1 MMRLKIVA
9 ALCALVCVPAL
20 AQAPAPNTAAAAQ
33 RELWLATEGRY
44 VRTWRILA
52 PLTAAEADALARTGA
67 PTAVVD
73 GSGSAAWRNH
83 ISYGDILDAF
93 AGGGMKDGSVGFAL
107 ATVDWPEAGEAELL
121 LGGNVRGVWVNG
133 AWNGGAPDSPAFV
146 IDGTRVGV
154 KFEKGT
160 NRILLRVARFDRPAL
175 VSMRVV
181 TTGFAATRPVI
192 SPYLV
197 ADADKLTLFPGTDH
211 KPPNPLV
218 KYEVLAPGGRRVMD
232 TAPPLNQPAII
243 DGSRWAD
250 GPYEIRASVT
260 DAFGKPVAVYLPWFK
275 GDARAA
281 ARRVIDAAATPGA
294 DGHVKMLADMLRDR
308 LGPDEDGDVSR
319 LHSPLMEYAEL
330 ELERAGQTGGA
341 RAGGFVR
348 LAWTDDVDGSTQF
361 CRAYLPATYPAKR
374 RIPAL
379 MFLHGYNPPNPPY
392 IRWWSVAD
400 RHNGVAERHEILVL
414 EPMARGNS
422 MYRMLGE
429 TDVLRCLAEAQRRFP
444 IDGDRVYLTGES
456 MGGNGTWMIASRNPQ
471 VFAAVAPVYGGWDYR
486 ILGNGFGWLNPRATR
501 PMEHFIQEAQSSF
514 SGAEGLL
521 NVPVYAL
528 HGDADPVVPVEFT
541 RHGVKLLQ
549 RWGYDIRYR
558 EIPGRTHEDLKARD
572 EIAAW
577 LLEHRRDPAPREVR
591 LRSYDLAGATAHWV
605 KVTGSLSPLEM
616 IEARA
621 QVIDELVLRLDTK
634 NVSSVTLTPP
644 AAAFFGT
651 LRFRAPGWTV
661 IWNGE
666 RHIVAMRPDGSLEL
680 AAGGIEPG
688 PRDKSPALEGRLSY
702 FFNTPFAIVIGTGGD
717 SARRG
722 AFEAKAQALI
732 ESWQRWQYVMPR
744 VFHDVEVT
752 SEIEKRYSLLLLGG
766 AADNKVSARLAAK
779 LPLRVARDSVTIDGR
794 KFAAQDAVAQMIYP
808 HPGNPARYVLLVE
821 PTSLAGLRFWNPA
834 TYRHPAYNVPLLY
847 WDWTIVDGR
856 RVPLEQGLQPDRGWV
871 AAGSFDRHWRR
882 DDRFTVTG
890 DASARE
896 SAPLRVVPAT
906 PHRLPAERLAAY
918 AGRYVANPGQPGAG
932 SPVEVSVDGGTLAIA
947 LPGTGARFTL
957 EAETATDFAIVGTGA
972 PVRFLVDG
980 AGQPTGVIV
989 DTADGDLIATKRA
1002 N

>member
-1 MMRLKIVA
+1 MMRMKIVTTI
-9 ALCALVCVPAL
+9 CALVCAPSF

-44 VRTWRILA
+44 VRTWRVLA
-52 PLTAAEADALARTGA
+52 PLSAAEADTLAKTGA
-67 PTAVVD
+67 PTALID
-73 GSGSAAWRNH
+73 DSNAAAWRTH
-83 ISYGDILDAF
+83 VSYGDVLDAF

-107 ATVDWPEAGEAELL
+107 ATIDWPDAGDAQLL

-146 IDGTRVGV
+146 IDGTRVDV
-154 KFEKGT
+154 KLEKGV
-160 NRILLRVARFDRPAL
+160 NRILLRVERFDRPVL

-181 TTGFAATRPVI
+181 APGFVAARSVI
-192 SPYLV
+192 APYLV
-197 ADADKLTLFPGTDH
+197 ADGTKLTLSPGTDP

-218 KYEVLAPGGRRVMD
+218 KYEVLAPGGHRVMD
-232 TAPPLNQPAII
+232 TAPPLNRPATI
-243 DGSRWAD
+243 DTANWAD
-250 GPYEIRASVT
+250 GPYEIRASAT

-281 ARRVIDAAATPGA
+281 ALRVIDAAAAPGA
-294 DGHVKMLADMLRDR
+294 DGHVKMLGDMLRDR
-308 LGPDEDGDVSR
+308 LGPDGDGDVSR
-319 LHSPLMEYAEL
+319 LHSPLMEHAEL

-341 RAGGFVR
+341 RAAGFVR

-361 CRAYLPATYPAKR
+361 CRAYLPATYPAQRK
-374 RIPAL
+374 IPAL
-379 MFLHGYNPPNPPY
+379 LFLHGYNPPNPPY
-392 IRWWSVAD
+392 VRWWSVAD

-444 IDGDRVYLTGES
+444 VDADRVYLTGES

-471 VFAAVAPVYGGWDYR
+471 VFAAAAPVHGGWDYR
-486 ILGNGFGWLNPRATR
+486 ILGNGFGWLNPQATR
-501 PMEHFIQEAQSSF
+501 PMEHFMQEAQSSF
-514 SGAEGLL
+514 AGAEGLR

-528 HGDADPVVPVEFT
+528 HGDADAAVPVEFS

-549 RWGYDIRYR
+549 RWGYDVRYR
-558 EIPGRTHEDLKARD
+558 EIPGGMHEDLKARD
-572 EIAAW
+572 EIADW
-577 LLEHRRDPAPREVR
+577 LLGHRRNAAPREVR
-591 LRSYDLAGATAHWV
+591 LRSYDLAGAKAHWV
-605 KVTGSLSPLEM
+605 RVTGSSSPLEM

-644 AAAFFGT
+644 KT
-651 LRFRAPGWTV
+651 LFSGNLQFRAPGWTV

-666 RHIVAMRPDGSLEL
+666 RHLVPTRADGSLEL
-680 AAGGIEPG
+680 AAVGVDPG
-688 PRDKSPALEGRLSY
+688 PRDKSPALEGHLSY
-702 FFNTPFAIVIGTGGD
+702 FFNTPFAIVVGTGGD
-717 SARRG
+717 SARRN

-752 SEIEKRYSLLLLGG
+752 PGIESQYSLLLLGG
-766 AADNKVSARLAAK
+766 AADNKVSARLASK
-779 LPLRVARDSVTIDGR
+779 LPLRVARDSVTVDGR
-794 KFAAQDAVAQMIYP
+794 KFAAKDAVAQMIYP
-808 HPGNPARYVLLVE
+808 HPGNTGRYVLLVE
-821 PTSLAGLRFWNPA
+821 PTSIAGLRFWNPA
-834 TYRHPAYNVPLLY
+834 AYRHPAYNFPLLY

-856 RVPLEQGLQPDRGWV
+856 RVPLAQGLQPDRGWI

-882 DDRFTVTG
+882 DDRFTVVG

-896 SAPLRVVPAT
+896 RAALRVVPAT
-906 PHRLPAERLAAY
+906 PPKLPAEQLAAY
-918 AGRYVANPGQPGAG
+918 AGRYVANPGQANAGAL
-932 SPVEVSVDGGTLAIA
+932 VEVVVDGGTFAITE
-947 LPGTGARFTL
+947 PGTGNRLSL
-957 EAETATDFAIVGTGA
+957 EAESTTDFAVVGTGA
-972 PVRFLVDG
+972 AVRFLVDG
-980 AGQPTGVIV
+980 AGEPTGVIV
-989 DTADGDLIATKRA
+989 DTADGDLVVTKRA